1 MGEVLGETSLV
12 REEKKKEEKERGDVA
27 AELLF
32 TEGRQPRWHPTML
45 QGRQWVPAT
54 SMWHDTPGP
63 SGSLGHPAAHL
74 ECQDGWH
81 LMLEFKY
88 GNCFLDGLLMKI
100 VSKKGQNEK
109 ITLVHLD

>member
-12 REEKKKEEKERGDVA
+12 REEKKKEEKERGDVT

-54 SMWHDTPGP
+54 LAPFCPCGT
-63 SGSLGHPAAHL
+63 
-74 ECQDGWH
+74 
-81 LMLEFKY
+81 
-88 GNCFLDGLLMKI
+88 
-100 VSKKGQNEK
+100 
-109 ITLVHLD
+109 TLQVQVDP